1 MGGGRHL
8 RQRGTLGLAHQAF
21 QNEEEGTGEVSD
33 EFIAVYGHWD
43 GLAEPLR
50 LGRLYTHRAAAREVF
65 EYEFEREVLERPDMA
80 GLKLDPRLSQFAGRQ
95 YPPQGQI
102 TFGAF
107 ADASPDRWG
116 RALLRRRLERAQRA
130 GRADPKA
137 RLYESDYLLGVH
149 DRYRAGA
156 LRFRRND
163 AGPFLDDQHDIA
175 APPFVQLR
183 VLEAASLALERD
195 ENNTASEADEWLRML
210 IAPGGSLGG
219 ARPKASVVD
228 PTGHLW
234 IAKFP
239 SVRDDC
245 DVGAWEMVVHTLAK
259 ACGLNVPDALVRRF
273 GSAHHTF
280 LVKRFDRTAQGRRRH
295 FASAMNLTGHQDG
308 DDASTGASYLE
319 IAQVL
324 MTDGASTDADLR
336 ELWSRIVFNL
346 LVSNTD
352 DHLRNH
358 GFVLEPGRGWRLSPA
373 FDMNP
378 VPHAHG
384 LKLNISEADNAMDLE
399 LARSVALYFRLSATE
414 AMDIINRQ
422 QQVVAQWRTIADSL
436 GISALQQRRLADA
449 FLLVESRI

>member
-1 MGGGRHL
+1 MNE
-8 RQRGTLGLAHQAF
+8 GLVEIYA
-21 QNEEEGTGEVSD
+21 D
-33 EFIAVYGHWD
+33 WD
-43 GLAEPLR
+43 GLTEPLR
-50 LGRLYTHRAAAREVF
+50 LGRLYSHRAATREVF
-65 EYEFEREVLERPDMA
+65 EYEFDADVLVRPDMA
-80 GLKLDPRLSQFAGRQ
+80 GFKLDPRLGWFTGRQ
-95 YPPQGQI
+95 YPPAAQE
-102 TFGAF
+102 TFGVF

-116 RALLRRRLERAQRA
+116 RVLMRRRFERAQRA
-130 GRADPKA
+130 GQVDPKA

-149 DRYRAGA
+149 DMYRSGA

-163 AGPFLDDQHDIA
+163 EGPFLDDQNDIA

-183 VLEAASLALERD
+183 ALEAASLALERD
-195 ENNTASEADEWLRML
+195 ENNTASEAEEWLRML

-228 PTGHLW
+228 PNGHLW

-239 SVRDDC
+239 SVRDEF
-245 DVGAWEMVVHTLAK
+245 DVGAWEMVLYTLAK
-259 ACGLNVPDALVRRF
+259 ACGLDVPDALVRRF
-273 GSAHHTF
+273 NSAYHTF
-280 LVKRFDRTAQGRRRH
+280 LVRRFDRTVVGRRRH

-324 MTDGASTDADLR
+324 MTDGARTDDDLR

-358 GFVLEPGRGWRLSPA
+358 GFLLEPGRGWALSPA

-384 LKLNISEADNAMDLE
+384 LKLNISGADNAMDLE
-399 LARSVALYFRLSATE
+399 LARSVAPYFRLSTSE
-414 AMDIINRQ
+414 AHEIISQ
-422 QQVVAQWRTIADSL
+422 QQQLISQWRIIATSL
-436 GISALQQRRLADA
+436 GIPIAQQRQFSTA
-449 FLLVESRI
+449 FQLSEQ